1 MSDATVEQ
9 AISPIDWGETLAQNA
24 RWIRTVIFAR
34 VGSPD
39 AVDEVFQE
47 VALAAVRQDAPLRD
61 PNKVGPWLYRLAV
74 IQSALYRRKLG
85 RRRRLN
91 AEYAETAAPI
101 VAESVDQESADP
113 IRWLLRRERR
123 RLVRTALE
131 QLPRREAE
139 LLLLKYAEGW
149 NYRRMAEHLG
159 VTVPAIQSRLHRA
172 RARMRS
178 LLTAEGVCEEDIE

>member
-9 AISPIDWGETLAQNA
+9 AISPIDWGEILAQNA

-61 PNKVGPWLYRLAV
+61 PSKVGPWLYRLAV
-74 IQSALYRRKLG
+74 LQSALYRRKMG

-91 AEYAETAAPI
+91 AEYAETAAI
-101 VAESVDQESADP
+101 VAESDDHGTVDP

-123 RLVRTALE
+123 LMVRTALE
-131 QLPRREAE
+131 RLPRREAE

-159 VTVPAIQSRLHRA
+159 MTVPAVQSRLHRA

-178 LLTAEGVCEEDIE
+178 LLAAEGVGEEDIE

>member
-1 MSDATVEQ
+1 MSDASVEQ
-9 AISPIDWGETLAQNA
+9 PISPIDWGEALSQNA

-47 VALAAVRQDAPLRD
+47 VALAAVKQQTPLRD
-61 PNKVGPWLYRLAV
+61 PEKVGPWLYRLAV
-74 IQSALYRRKLG
+74 IQSALYRRKQG

-91 AEYAETAAPI
+91 AESQTTVGATEEQA
-101 VAESVDQESADP
+101 DADP

-123 RLVRTALE
+123 LMVQAAMER
-131 QLPRREAE
+131 LPRREAE

-149 NYRRMAEHLG
+149 NYKRMAERLG
-159 VTVPAIQSRLHRA
+159 MTVPAVQSRLHRA
-172 RARMRS
+172 RARLRS
-178 LLTAEGVCEEDIE
+178 LLTAEGFGEEDVE